1 MPSWFDI
8 LDWNIKGT
16 SRDMDVKQLNESRKL
31 VTNLIGEEL
40 KTPQINNDW
49 SKIHIGGFS

>member
-1 MPSWFDI
+1 MPSWYDI

-16 SRDMDVKQLNESRKL
+16 NRDMDLKQLEDSANL
-31 VTNLIGEEL
+31 VKSLIDDEL
-40 KTPQINNDW
+40 TLVQHDW